1 MPEKMDLNDCLAFI
15 NESVEQGLKKVVG
28 QKPSED
34 VCHNTAELS
43 RMVIELFKESLT
55 SVNRVNPDESLR
67 VLIEIE
73 KAITTAKITDQPL
86 DELYQLKAD
95 VELVRALNE

>member
-1 MPEKMDLNDCLAFI
+1 MKEYY
-15 NESVEQGLKKVVG
+15 
-28 QKPSED
+28 
-34 VCHNTAELS
+34 

-67 VLIEIE
+67 VLTEID
-73 KAITTAKITDQPL
+73 KAITTAKVMDQPV

-95 VELVRALNE
+95 VELIRALNE

>member
-1 MPEKMDLNDCLAFI
+1 MNLNECLSFI
-15 NESVEQGLKKVVG
+15 NECVEQGLK
-28 QKPSED
+28 QMPPT
-34 VCHNTAELS
+34 TAGEAANLS
-43 RMVIELFKESLT
+43 IRQLTRMVIDLFKESLT

-73 KAITTAKITDQPL
+73 KAITTAKITNQPL

-95 VELVRALNE
+95 VELVRAINE

>member
-1 MPEKMDLNDCLAFI
+1 MTTDKI
-15 NESVEQGLKKVVG
+15 GT
-28 QKPSED
+28 
-34 VCHNTAELS
+34 NTLL
-43 RMVIELFKESLT
+43 RMVIELMKESLT

-67 VLIEIE
+67 VLTEIE
-73 KAITTAKITDQPL
+73 KAITTAKITGQPL

>member
-1 MPEKMDLNDCLAFI
+1 MNKYY
-15 NESVEQGLKKVVG
+15 
-28 QKPSED
+28 
-34 VCHNTAELS
+34 

-55 SVNRVNPDESLR
+55 SVNRVSPDESLR

-73 KAITTAKITDQPL
+73 KAITTAKITGQPL

-95 VELVRALNE
+95 VEMVRAINE

>member
-1 MPEKMDLNDCLAFI
+1 MN
-15 NESVEQGLKKVVG
+15 QYY
-28 QKPSED
+28 
-34 VCHNTAELS
+34 

-55 SVNRVNPDESLR
+55 SVNRVNPDDSIR

-73 KAITTAKITDQPL
+73 KAITTAKITGQPL

>member
-1 MPEKMDLNDCLAFI
+1 MSCRPLLPDVQLPAKRIWQNPTNM
-15 NESVEQGLKKVVG
+15 EQMNKYY
-28 QKPSED
+28 
-34 VCHNTAELS
+34 

-55 SVNRVNPDESLR
+55 NVNRVNPDESLR
-67 VLIEIE
+67 VLTEIE
-73 KAITTAKITDQPL
+73 QAITTAKITNQPL

>member
-1 MPEKMDLNDCLAFI
+1 M
-15 NESVEQGLKKVVG
+15 NEYY
-28 QKPSED
+28 
-34 VCHNTAELS
+34 

-55 SVNRVNPDESLR
+55 NVNRVNPDASLR

-73 KAITTAKITDQPL
+73 KAITTAKITGQPL

>member
-1 MPEKMDLNDCLAFI
+1 MN
-15 NESVEQGLKKVVG
+15 QYY
-28 QKPSED
+28 
-34 VCHNTAELS
+34 

-73 KAITTAKITDQPL
+73 KAITIAKITGQPL

>member
-1 MPEKMDLNDCLAFI
+1 MNKYY
-15 NESVEQGLKKVVG
+15 
-28 QKPSED
+28 
-34 VCHNTAELS
+34 
-43 RMVIELFKESLT
+43 RMVLELYKESLT

-73 KAITTAKITDQPL
+73 KAITTAKITNQPL

-95 VELVRALNE
+95 VELARALNE

>member
-1 MPEKMDLNDCLAFI
+1 MNKYY
-15 NESVEQGLKKVVG
+15 
-28 QKPSED
+28 
-34 VCHNTAELS
+34 

-55 SVNRVNPDESLR
+55 SVNRVNSDESLR

-73 KAITTAKITDQPL
+73 KAITTAKITGQPL

-95 VELVRALNE
+95 VEMVRALNE

>member
-1 MPEKMDLNDCLAFI
+1 M
-15 NESVEQGLKKVVG
+15 NEYY
-28 QKPSED
+28 
-34 VCHNTAELS
+34 

-55 SVNRVNPDESLR
+55 SVNRVNSDESLR
-67 VLIEIE
+67 VLTEIE
-73 KAITTAKITDQPL
+73 KAITTARINNQPL